1 MYKKTNNYIKEL
13 VETKKI
19 PGASYAF
26 VSKETTS
33 QYVYGKKQ
41 IIPYEEFLEEGT
53 LYDMASLTKV
63 ICTTTIILQLVEKG
77 KIEIDQPL
85 NKYLPDFKDPRVTI
99 RELLTHTSDINPYIP
114 NRDKLNQ
121 KELKQALLA
130 LTSGSNRGEAVVYT
144 DTGTILLGFLIESF
158 YQKPVQQV
166 FKEEILNSLH
176 MNDSDFS
183 FEDTTL
189 IAPTEVTKTRGLI
202 KGTVHDPKAFVLGKH
217 CGSAGLFSTV
227 NDTLKFVYMVLN
239 KGMYD
244 EKRLLE
250 EETVLNLLLSYTQKN
265 SKPRSLGWDL
275 ISYQGRHILYHTG
288 YTGTFIIIDI
298 LAEEAFVFLSNRVH
312 PVDNKEE
319 YLLIRD
325 ELIKIYLTE
334 RQEREKML

>member
-1 MYKKTNNYIKEL
+1 MYQKTSQFIKEL

-33 QYVYGKKQ
+33 RYMYGNKQ
-41 IIPYEEFLEEGT
+41 TTPNEVRLEEDT

-63 ICTTTIILQLVEKG
+63 ICTTTIILKLVEQN

-85 NKYLPDFKDPRVTI
+85 NRYLSDFKDPHVTI

-121 KELKQALLA
+121 EELRQALLA
-130 LTSGSNRGEAVVYT
+130 LSSGPRRGEVVVYT
-144 DTGTILLGFLIESF
+144 DTGTILLGFLIEF
-158 YQKPVQQV
+158 FFKKPVQQV
-166 FKEEILNSLH
+166 FKEEVLIPLE
-176 MNDSDFS
+176 MNDSGFS
-183 FEDTTL
+183 FEDTSS
-189 IAPTEVTKTRGLI
+189 IAPTEVTKTRGVI

-217 CGSAGLFSTV
+217 CGSAGLFSSV
-227 NDTLKFVYMVLN
+227 RDTLKFIYMILN
-239 KGMYD
+239 KGKYD
-244 EKRLLE
+244 EKCLLK
-250 EETVLNLLLSYTQKN
+250 EETVLNLLISYTQQGL
-265 SKPRSLGWDL
+265 KPRSLGWDL
-275 ISYQGRHILYHTG
+275 IPYQEKQILYHTG

-319 YLLIRD
+319 YLILRD
-325 ELIKIYLTE
+325 ELIKIYLSE